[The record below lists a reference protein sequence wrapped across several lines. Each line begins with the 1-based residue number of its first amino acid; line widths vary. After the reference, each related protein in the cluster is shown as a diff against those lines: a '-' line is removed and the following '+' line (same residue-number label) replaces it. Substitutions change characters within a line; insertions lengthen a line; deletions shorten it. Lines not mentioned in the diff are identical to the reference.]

1 MNRIEFIRVA
11 ILLRVLAAFARYL
24 VLIPPPLPLQE
35 NRHEILRVC
44 TLLTLIIGQLLAFL
58 TSVLQLPFEIQLPLR
73 DRLFYGFHG
82 HQFQGRDLFA
92 LISNQEHLFWL
103 NTGET
108 TDSFLQMA
116 RETAWHFF
124 MITRRGNPR
133 QRMGRIKLNVLNR
146 LLLVLIWLRRY
157 PHVHTLAL
165 MFDVS
170 PQTVSA
176 YIYQGVIILWRHFR
190 SSVIWPNIREWDA
203 LRNNWPEFPDAV
215 GSIDVTPHEI
225 QIPSTEPQRE
235 FYSGHRHF
243 HLLNTQLICDN
254 TGHIRFL
261 QTGFL
266 GGMHDSQAF
275 RLMEP
280 VGPGQVLDLPNGVV
294 LLADK
299 GYPDN
304 VPLLTPFRQAQI
316 RAMRNNRERRRAR
329 KFNRELARK
338 RVRVEHIF
346 KQIKDFKCTS
356 SIWRHPRWLLPSV
369 IEVCTFLTE
378 RRITLF
384 QGLL

>member
-1 MNRIEFIRVA
+1 MKLL
-11 ILLRVLAAFARYL
+11 LLRAGKY
-24 VLIPPPLPLQE
+24 
-35 NRHEILRVC
+35 
-44 TLLTLIIGQLLAFL
+44 
-58 TSVLQLPFEIQLPLR
+58 
-73 DRLFYGFHG
+73 
-82 HQFQGRDLFA
+82 
-92 LISNQEHLFWL
+92 
-103 NTGET
+103 
-108 TDSFLQMA
+108 
-116 RETAWHFF
+116 
-124 MITRRGNPR
+124 
-133 QRMGRIKLNVLNR
+133 
-146 LLLVLIWLRRY
+146 
-157 PHVHTLAL
+157 
-165 MFDVS
+165 
-170 PQTVSA
+170 
-176 YIYQGVIILWRHFR
+176 
-190 SSVIWPNIREWDA
+190 
-203 LRNNWPEFPDAV
+203 
-215 GSIDVTPHEI
+215 
-225 QIPSTEPQRE
+225 

-316 RAMRNNRERRRAR
+316 CAMRNNRERRWAR

-356 SIWRHPRWLLPSV
+356 SIWRHPRWFLASV